1 MTFLHQLISAK
12 QGDNYAVEFL
22 LEMYRPLLVKE
33 AIVDGI
39 FDEDLYQEL
48 CMQFCVCIRCRWNTA
63 LPYKAADPAVTLK
76 NQKIL

>member
-1 MTFLHQLISAK
+1 MLSAK

-48 CMQFCVCIRCRWNTA
+48 CMQFCVCIREFR
-63 LPYKAADPAVTLK
+63 
-76 NQKIL
+76 I

>member
-12 QGDNYAVEFL
+12 QGDNYAVEYL

-48 CMQFCVCIRCRWNTA
+48 CMQFCVCTREFRI
-63 LPYKAADPAVTLK
+63 
-76 NQKIL
+76 

>member
-1 MTFLHQLISAK
+1 MTFLHQMLSAK

-39 FDEDLYQEL
+39 FDVSVKWVEKWTDS
-48 CMQFCVCIRCRWNTA
+48 TS
-63 LPYKAADPAVTLK
+63 AVHFKSGVL
-76 NQKIL
+76 L

>member
-22 LEMYRPLLVKE
+22 LEMYRPLLVKG

-39 FDEDLYQEL
+39 VDEELYQGL
-48 CMQFCVCIRCRWNTA
+48 CRQFCVCTREFRI
-63 LPYKAADPAVTLK
+63 
-76 NQKIL
+76 

>member
-48 CMQFCVCIRCRWNTA
+48 RMQFCVCIREFR
-63 LPYKAADPAVTLK
+63 
-76 NQKIL
+76 I

>member
-39 FDEDLYQEL
+39 LTKIYIRS
-48 CMQFCVCIRCRWNTA
+48 CVCSSVFASVSFVFDT
-63 LPYKAADPAVTLK
+63 
-76 NQKIL
+76 